1 MSTNQFISV
10 RETAQLLSVTEK
22 KVMELVEQRKLQAY
36 RIADKFLRLKKS
48 EVLTLRNT
56 GTVIQEQAA
65 LSYTSGE
72 RIRDFVYYN
81 DFYIVSGFVAVGL
94 LFVIFYT

>member
-56 GTVIQEQAA
+56 GSVVQEQAA
-65 LSYTSGE
+65 LAYTSGE

-81 DFYIVSGFVAVGL
+81 DFYIISGLVAAGL
-94 LFVIFYT
+94 LCFIFYT